1 MYLLFFCALYMEPLI
16 VEACRDLRV
25 RAGRVRH
32 SCTHVNLFGTPD
44 EGVIKKCS
52 LGRQLILNLLN
63 ELKSSHT
70 IPADLTQR
78 DRQSN
83 SHSHIWDI

>member
-1 MYLLFFCALYMEPLI
+1 MEPFI

-52 LGRQLILNLLN
+52 LGRV
-63 ELKSSHT
+63 S
-70 IPADLTQR
+70 
-78 DRQSN
+78 
-83 SHSHIWDI
+83 